1 MKFFR
6 DRADR
11 HRKHTP
17 GNMGFILPP
26 PTGEWPGCPLLR
38 ASSDHRFIVGALR
51 ARRAPG
57 YSPEYFLTNPSES
70 VQWAKFFFS
79 MPVVILDYSARRT
92 VPRIQET
99 IITLGGG
106 GSCFSCT
113 QYVQSAEHHSPHL
126 RTRHASLSSVQ
137 GHRPRVERGLLDLS
151 ELRPGDYA
159 AGSIARRARS
169 TTLR

>member
-70 VQWAKFFFS
+70 VQWAKIF
-79 MPVVILDYSARRT
+79 LLHAGCH
-92 VPRIQET
+92 PRLFRAT
-99 IITLGGG
+99 YR
-106 GSCFSCT
+106 SSDPRDD
-113 QYVQSAEHHSPHL
+113 HH
-126 RTRHASLSSVQ
+126 TRL
-137 GHRPRVERGLLDLS
+137 
-151 ELRPGDYA
+151 
-159 AGSIARRARS
+159 
-169 TTLR
+169 